1 MSVINNKKFQAH
13 SRLRDPFVIQSGK
26 FKAKMDSAYRARWS
40 EDAFISDNQEREV
53 VGRSFDFRRLYL
65 VSGGILIM
73 FSILFFRASSLQ
85 ISKGE
90 YYRTMA
96 EGNRIRIKRIEPN
109 RGVIYDRNNQALV
122 RNQANFLLY
131 VIPADLPKEPAELDK
146 IFNSIKSIIG
156 DVDLVPVQTKIAQVG
171 RRTLEAYQ
179 PVFVTDN
186 IEYEK
191 ALKLYLEAENWPGV
205 ILSNKTRREYL
216 IPEKL
221 ENGEKMLSLSHIL
234 GYTGKINEKELA
246 DYGDDYLPIDY
257 IGKMGIEYFW
267 ENELRGINGKEQIEV
282 DALGKEKKDLG
293 KQDAVDGNNLVLSLD
308 INQQNKLE
316 EIISK
321 SLAKLKL
328 ARASAIVMDPN
339 NGEVL
344 ALVSL
349 PSFDNNDFAKGISKD
364 VYSGLINDENR
375 PLYNRAVS
383 GEFPSGSTIKPVMS
397 AAALQERVI
406 SEDTAFLSNGGVS
419 IGQWYFPD
427 WKAGG
432 HGMTNVRKAI
442 AESVNTFFYYIGGG
456 NNADFIGLG
465 VDRII
470 KYFALFG
477 LGTQTGIDLAG
488 EASGF
493 LPTKEWKE
501 KTKGERWYIG
511 DTYHLS
517 IGQGDL
523 LVTPLQVAVYTSVFA
538 NSGTL
543 YRPHLV
549 KEILS
554 GDEQLVRAIETD
566 PIRKDFIDSYNI
578 EVVRQGMRQTIANGS
593 ARSLQSVGVEVAGK
607 TGTAQWSSKKDN
619 HAWFTGFAP
628 YKNPELVITVLVE
641 EGGEGSSVA
650 VPIVNE
656 YLTWYF
662 NEYKPR
668 QITNNQ
674 ETITNK
680 N

>member
-1 MSVINNKKFQAH
+1 MSFINRKKFQSH
-13 SRLRDPFVIQSGK
+13 LRLRDPFVIQSGK
-26 FKAKMDSAYRARWS
+26 FKGKMDSAYRARWS

-53 VGRSFDFRRLYL
+53 VGRSFEFSRLYL
-65 VSGGILIM
+65 VGGGIFLM
-73 FSILFFRASSLQ
+73 FCLLFFRASQLQ

-90 YYRTMA
+90 YYRSMA

-131 VIPADLPKEPAELDK
+131 VVPADLPAEPEKTEAIFAK
-146 IFNSIKSIIG
+146 IKNIIG
-156 DVDLVPVQTKIAQVG
+156 DIDLVPAQTKITQVG

-179 PVFVTDN
+179 PVFIADN

-216 IPEKL
+216 IPEKTN
-221 ENGEKMLSLSHIL
+221 EDGSKMLSLSHIL

-246 DYGDDYLPIDY
+246 NYGNDYLPIDY

-293 KQDAVDGNNLVLSLD
+293 KQAAVDGNNLVLSLD

-316 EIISK
+316 EIIGK
-321 SLAKLKL
+321 TLEKLKL

-339 NGEVL
+339 NGEIL

-349 PSFDNNDFAKGISKD
+349 PSFDNNDFARGISKD
-364 VYSGLINDENR
+364 LYSNLINDENR

-406 SEDTAFLSNGGVS
+406 SEDTAFLSNGGVG

-456 NNADFIGLG
+456 NNGDFFGLG

-488 EASGF
+488 ESSGF
-493 LPTKEWKE
+493 LPSKEWKE
-501 KTKGERWYIG
+501 SAKGERWYIG

-523 LVTPLQVAVYTSVFA
+523 LVTPLQVAVYTGVFA
-538 NSGTL
+538 NGGTL

-554 GDEQLVRAIETD
+554 GDEQLVRAIE
-566 PIRKDFIDSYNI
+566 PEAVRKDFIDSYNI
-578 EVVRQGMRQTIANGS
+578 EVVRQGMRQTITNGS

-656 YLTWYF
+656 FLTWYF

-668 QITNNQ
+668 QVATSN
-674 ETITNK
+674 
-680 N
+680 